1 MSRRR
6 SSSRSR
12 RRGSTGSEI
21 GHYLLGG
28 FLITLALSLAG
39 GGAYFWAT
47 AATPPSLDKATL
59 CPKDGYRSAT
69 VILLDASDT
78 LPDVTRRELRTT
90 LLDAAQSVPEYGML
104 EIRLLNPGVPSGDT
118 VFAKCNPGDGT
129 GVDELTGN
137 PEMRRKRWQESFRK
151 PLESALDGLMNPS
164 ASETSPIMS
173 TIQSIAVDRFS
184 GSRAASMPKTLI
196 VASDLIEHGPG
207 YSQYSGKLSFEEFK
221 RSDAYKRV
229 RTDLNGAEV
238 TFLYIQRI
246 TKKPINSA
254 EHIKFWVDWVKDG
267 NGGQVVAKKLQG
279 AG

>member
-6 SSSRSR
+6 SSSRNR
-12 RRGSTGSEI
+12 RRGGGEA
-21 GHYLLGG
+21 GKYVVGG
-28 FLITLALSLAG
+28 FLITLAVSLFG
-39 GGAYFWAT
+39 GMAYFWAT
-47 AATPPSLDKATL
+47 TDAPPALDKVTL

-69 VILLDASDT
+69 VILLDASDA

-104 EIRLLNPGVPSGDT
+104 EIRLLNPSSPSGDA

-129 GVDELTGN
+129 GVDDITGN
-137 PEMRRKRWQESFRK
+137 PEMRRRRWQESFKK

-184 GSRAASMPKTLI
+184 GNRAESIPKTLV

-207 YSQYSGKLSFEEFK
+207 YSQYSGKLSFEDFK
-221 RSDAYKRV
+221 KSDAYRHV
-229 RTDLNGAEV
+229 RTDLNDAEV

-254 EHIKFWVDWVKDG
+254 EHIKFWVDWAKDSNSG
-267 NGGQVVAKKLQG
+267 RVVAKKLQG